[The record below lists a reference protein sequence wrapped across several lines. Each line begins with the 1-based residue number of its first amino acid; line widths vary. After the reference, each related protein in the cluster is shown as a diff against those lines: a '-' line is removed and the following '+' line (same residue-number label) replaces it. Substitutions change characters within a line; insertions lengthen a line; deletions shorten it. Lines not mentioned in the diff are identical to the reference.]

1 LPGLSQK
8 IEEERQEEIQKDP
21 NHLYQVSHKEEE
33 EVTARW
39 RRF

>member
-1 LPGLSQK
+1 VPQE
-8 IEEERQEEIQKDP
+8 IEEERQEEIRQDP
-21 NHLYQVSHKEEE
+21 NHLYQVSHKVEEE